1 MKILFIDYEKKYAS
15 FFFQSNKFSVFQV
28 SQLSYI
34 IKTVE
39 AFLDINTRL
48 VVLIDGL
55 DVCEQ
60 QRVLQILDVN
70 QILYSYLLSFSLII
84 LANSCTFNQ
93 RK

>member
-1 MKILFIDYEKKYAS
+1 MKILFIDYEKKYVS
-15 FFFQSNKFSVFQV
+15 FLFQSKKFSVFQV